1 MRRGTNRKKQ
11 KNQASVKNL
20 PCKKNDRA
28 VIRIEDIGSGGEG
41 IGFLKIPEVT
51 QDCDTDRGADTG
63 RNDTGRKIE
72 AEIEKKKSLK
82 KGFAIFVK
90 DAVPGDTIEVTVTK
104 VTTRYAYGHLDR
116 ILEPSPSRVEPRC
129 PIAKTCGG
137 CQIQALDYA
146 KQLAFKQKKVHENLI
161 RIGSFAPEEIDA
173 VLHPIVGM
181 EEPWHYRNKEQVP
194 VQQGKYGPVTGFY
207 ASHSHTVIPMTDC
220 LIGSPKNKQILETV
234 LSWMQAYNVPAYD
247 EETGKGLIRHILIRD
262 GIYSGQV
269 MVCVIANDYRLPF
282 EKELVE
288 ALRCLEG
295 VSSIVLNTN
304 TERTNVITGRALRTL
319 WGANDIVDT
328 LHIHEVIQ
336 KQVNG
341 DTYTSKDSNI
351 QNGTVFKKTEESV
364 TFGISPLSFY
374 QVNPRQTEKL
384 YSLALTCAGLTG
396 NETVWDLYCGVG
408 TISLFMARH
417 AKQVYG
423 VEIIP
428 EAIENARMNAERNGI
443 ENAKFYVGK
452 AEEVLPDYVENLKA
466 QGKDPQ
472 IDVICVDPPRKGCDD
487 VCIRTMLEIA
497 PKRIVYVSCD
507 PATLARDLKKLTEGG
522 YRLDYVQPVDQ
533 FAHTV
538 HVETVVLLSK
548 GEVDSKKIRV
558 EFSLED
564 MDMSE
569 FQDGATYTQIKDYVL
584 EHSGLK
590 VSNLYISQIKRKC
603 GIEVGKNYNLP
614 KSEDSR
620 QPLCPPEKEK
630 AIREAFK
637 YFGII

>member
-1 MRRGTNRKKQ
+1 MKQGTGRKKH
-11 KNQASVKNL
+11 KKQAAPKNL
-20 PCKKNDRA
+20 PCQKNDRA
-28 VIRIEDIGSGGEG
+28 VITIEDIGSGGEG
-41 IGFLKIPEVT
+41 IGFLKISGESP
-51 QDCDTDRGADTG
+51 DTGADLREADSAGLNKQEAGKKTG
-63 RNDTGRKIE
+63 I
-72 AEIEKKKSLK
+72 

-146 KQLAFKQKKVHENLI
+146 KQLAFKQKKVRENLI

-472 IDVICVDPPRKGCDD
+472 IDVICVDPPRKGCDE
-487 VCIRTMLEIA
+487 VCIQTMLEIA

-507 PATLARDLKKLTEGG
+507 PATLARDLKKLAEGG

-538 HVETVVLLSK
+538 HVETVC
-548 GEVDSKKIRV
+548 
-558 EFSLED
+558 SLHRTN
-564 MDMSE
+564 
-569 FQDGATYTQIKDYVL
+569 A
-584 EHSGLK
+584 
-590 VSNLYISQIKRKC
+590 
-603 GIEVGKNYNLP
+603 
-614 KSEDSR
+614 
-620 QPLCPPEKEK
+620 
-630 AIREAFK
+630 
-637 YFGII
+637 

>member
-1 MRRGTNRKKQ
+1 MKQGTGRKKH
-11 KNQASVKNL
+11 KKQAAPKNL
-20 PCKKNDRA
+20 PCQKNDRV
-28 VIRIEDIGSGGEG
+28 VITIEDIGSGGEG
-41 IGFLKIPEVT
+41 IGFLKISGESP
-51 QDCDTDRGADTG
+51 DADADLRKADSAGLNKQEAGKKTG
-63 RNDTGRKIE
+63 I
-72 AEIEKKKSLK
+72 

-104 VTTRYAYGHLDR
+104 VTTRYAYGHLDW

-146 KQLAFKQKKVHENLI
+146 KQLAFKQKKVRENLI

-538 HVETVVLLSK
+538 HVETVCLLSK
-548 GEVDSKKIRV
+548 LNETHQHIEVRV
-558 EFSLED
+558 D
-564 MDMSE
+564 MDEMDVTAAESK
-569 FQDGATYTQIKDYVL
+569 ATYDEIREWVQENYGFHVT
-584 EHSGLK
+584 
-590 VSNLYISQIKRKC
+590 NLNIAQVKRKH
-603 GIEVGKNYNLP
+603 GFDLRENFNKP
-614 KSEDSR
+614 KSADSR
-620 QPLCPPEKEK
+620 QPGCPEKK
-630 AIREAFK
+630 VRAIEAALEHFQM
-637 YFGII
+637 I